1 LPLPLVEFVP
11 SYHRRSIAAERLV
24 VVLRQNIV
32 GLVSAIVSG
41 KDHQGGSIN
50 HGNREEVR
58 SM

>member
-1 LPLPLVEFVP
+1 VEFVP